1 MPTVSMK
8 YFKDHVPSSVFDN
21 QTNLAAVIDGLGKRS
36 ILESDEISPLTLRMF
51 KMQHGLNEIE
61 NCVLNLRP
69 LTFPVIFSQQ
79 GYYRGPQSNGEL
91 FGTQAPSGSIEY
103 VRSYITQRDD
113 WTTDPFVTPRVL
125 NYRFEPA
132 NHNHIRI
139 INDDSKVHTFSLHS
153 GIYDFFVNLDSAL
166 DRIRLELNSIYFD
179 GSKVLDKNRTRG
191 NKYWYE
197 YTDPTNAIIRA
208 ISAAGLPGI
217 VRLLTGALSTSIDQ
231 RTSKYRNRL
240 IHDGDLE
247 ILIDR
252 LSGRVF
258 LPDDPLATPLVFTTD
273 LLRYVQL
280 IFADIQ
286 ILFRDIYS
294 EVINDLNVRRRVP
307 LI

>member
-21 QTNLAAVIDGLGKRS
+21 QANLAAALNGLGQRS

-79 GYYRGPQSNGEL
+79 GHYIGPQTNGEL

-103 VRSYITQRDD
+103 VRSYITRRDD
-113 WTTDPFVTPRVL
+113 WTTDPFATPPVY
-125 NYRFEPA
+125 NYRFERA
-132 NHNHIRI
+132 DTDQIRI
-139 INDDSKVHTFSLHS
+139 INDNSKVHTFTLHS

-179 GSKVLDKNRTRG
+179 GLKVLDNSRG
-191 NKYWYE
+191 NKYWNQ
-197 YTDPTNAIIRA
+197 YTDPNNGIVRA
-208 ISAAGLPGI
+208 ISAAGFAGI
-217 VRLLTGALSTSIDQ
+217 VRVVTGALSTSIDQ

-247 ILIDR
+247 IHLDR
-252 LSGRVF
+252 LSGSIF
-258 LPDDPLATPLVFTTD
+258 LPDDPLATPLVFSTD
-273 LLRYVQL
+273 LLPYVQS

-294 EVINDLNVRRRVP
+294 EVINDLNARRRVP